1 MFIFHYNFIRSHGSL
16 NNLTPA
22 EVAGFASNNISRQSW
37 FIAS

>member
-22 EVAGFASNNISRQSW
+22 EVAGFASNNISIQSW